1 MRTACCANRLPLSTA
16 GWPSG
21 VAGCATPAPCQD
33 LQPCAPLAAP
43 CPIAAHPSWPSGA
56 GQRGHSGPG
65 YCFPQLAS
73 PRPCTA
79 GPSPT
84 HPPTHPN
91 PQPPNR
97 PSQVGHN
104 ALGAGQLIDQ
114 GAALVDKALASG
126 SIFEGE
132 GWKYISPA
140 FEANTLHFIGLLSDG
155 GVHSRTDQL
164 YGCIR
169 GAAERGAKRI
179 R

>member
-1 MRTACCANRLPLSTA
+1 MRDGLPRQS
-16 GWPSG
+16 
-21 VAGCATPAPCQD
+21 PAPVDCWLALMRRRLCHTHSPQEPSTLCPPRCSLPNRCPPLVAIGCWPAGSIRARALSAPASKPTD
-33 LQPCAPLAAP
+33 LHHRSPCAP
-43 CPIAAHPSWPSGA
+43 
-56 GQRGHSGPG
+56 
-65 YCFPQLAS
+65 
-73 PRPCTA
+73 
-79 GPSPT
+79 
-84 HPPTHPN
+84 PP
-91 PQPPNR
+91 PP
-97 PSQVGHN
+97 PQVGHN

>member
-1 MRTACCANRLPLSTA
+1 MPPGSPEHTARRRPLP
-16 GWPSG
+16 
-21 VAGCATPAPCQD
+21 
-33 LQPCAPLAAP
+33 PLA
-43 CPIAAHPSWPSGA
+43 
-56 GQRGHSGPG
+56 
-65 YCFPQLAS
+65 
-73 PRPCTA
+73 
-79 GPSPT
+79 
-84 HPPTHPN
+84 
-91 PQPPNR
+91 
-97 PSQVGHN
+97 QVGHN

-126 SIFEGE
+126 SIFSGE

-164 YGCIR
+164 YGCVR